1 MNAIKPSIIVT
12 YIFDCVDVQ
21 KIVILTKSRVKK
33 AGCDSVYAF
42 KVFVLKELKETYSLE
57 IQQQCLLEVG
67 TRIILV
73 LCFYTFV
80 SNV

>member
-12 YIFDCVDVQ
+12 NIFDCVDVQ

-42 KVFVLKELKETYSLE
+42 KVSVCTERTQGNIFTRNPTAMS
-57 IQQQCLLEVG
+57 VG
-67 TRIILV
+67 SWHSHNSSALFLYFCI
-73 LCFYTFV
+73 
-80 SNV
+80 